1 MQMTTATTAAT
12 WAQNENFDEAFDV
25 RRCRWLSHPLTMLH
39 SSPFPPRRRTQSP
52 GPRAHS
58 PYGTQ
63 SRIINIGEQ
72 SKPTKM
78 TGWPGQTEAAEVV
91 VTSMATKHFRCHSIL
106 PRTKGCCLPVIFLK
120 SGHSEKERLP
130 NKQGWKQ
137 QHQLDFEARQTSSVE
152 CLNTIPFIFI

>member
-1 MQMTTATTAAT
+1 MRTLTKPLMCAVVGDLVTPSQCSTPH
-12 WAQNENFDEAFDV
+12 
-25 RRCRWLSHPLTMLH
+25 LSRPEEE
-39 SSPFPPRRRTQSP
+39 PRAP

-130 NKQGWKQ
+130 NKQG
-137 QHQLDFEARQTSSVE
+137 
-152 CLNTIPFIFI
+152 

>member
-1 MQMTTATTAAT
+1 MVDASPDQPKAQVELLQLGQLHDDVDALGAELRATVA
-12 WAQNENFDEAFDV
+12 
-25 RRCRWLSHPLTMLH
+25 
-39 SSPFPPRRRTQSP
+39 
-52 GPRAHS
+52 RAHS

-130 NKQGWKQ
+130 NKQG
-137 QHQLDFEARQTSSVE
+137 
-152 CLNTIPFIFI
+152 